1 MGLAHGVALAGLPA
15 QIQRLD
21 LLAQLFFQLVR
32 VRAGRPD
39 WLEIRLVDCLRVR
52 LRKDIP
58 DVARHRLPAVL
69 DPGLLVLGLL
79 RVFQKV
85 VRLLAEL
92 ALLIPPP
99 VCDLGRRRV
108 IVCLGLVHGK
118 DALRILHA
126 LHVLR
131 CDLAAQEAIQDAVVL
146 RRQQVL
152 CRRPLIR
159 PPQALEVCVQALD
172 LLHRR
177 GDGPRLLL
185 PHPRLGIP
193 PCHIQRSQHVLHAG
207 LVVVLCPAL
216 EFLRVLAVVFVQRH
230 LYLLDSLRYLEHPHE
245 LIRRMRDARRKQLR
259 RHLLHFLVCHIDRQS
274 ALVCDAQPPECC
286 PSEIV
291 KVRNVRPVCLRQ
303 CDLQIAQPRFYVL
316 VLVVKFRVHLHAA
329 PVGLL
334 KVPVYRLLRD
344 PAGLEIFVH
353 HFLNGRLQDL
363 LPCRKRHRKRLLD
376 GRRRLPA
383 HPAQIVL
390 RLLRNAV
397 HRQTFIHRRR
407 LFCRFLRCQPR
418 VLLRKPALT
427 LCRSLFHRSLLLNG
441 DLRKLALCPHLR
453 NDLPQLFQKIVVG
466 VLTEVFRVRAFHLLC
481 QRLCL
486 ADPLIN
492 AGDAH
497 DLLRRI
503 FDSGREQLR
512 QHS

>member
-21 LLAQLFFQLVR
+21 LLAQLVFQLVR

-39 WLEIRLVDCLRVR
+39 WLEIRLVDRLRVCLREN
-52 LRKDIP
+52 IP
-58 DVARHRLPAVL
+58 DIARHRLPAVL

-79 RVFQKV
+79 RIFQKV

-92 ALLIPPP
+92 ALPISPP

-108 IVCLGLVHGK
+108 IVCLCLVHGK

-131 CDLAAQEAIQDAVVL
+131 RDLAAQEAIQDAVVL

-152 CRRPLIR
+152 FRRPLIR

-230 LYLLDSLRYLEHPHE
+230 LHLLDSLRYLEHPHE
-245 LIRRMRDARRKQLR
+245 LIRRMRDARREQLR

-274 ALVCDAQPPECC
+274 ALVCDAQPPRSR

-291 KVRNVRPVCLRQ
+291 KVRNVRPVRLRQ
-303 CDLQIAQPRFYVL
+303 RDFQIAQPRFYVL
-316 VLVVKFRVHLHAA
+316 VLVVKLRVHLHAA

-334 KVPVYRLLRD
+334 KVSVYRLLRD

-353 HFLNGRLQDL
+353 HFLNGGLEHL
-363 LPCRKRHRKRLLD
+363 LTCRKRHRERLLD

-397 HRQTFIHRRR
+397 QRESRRPLCAGVRFRCLLRCRKFILTFLLLTAYTGIRDGCSASDSSRRR
-407 LFCRFLRCQPR
+407 VRVYCCIRFSFL
-418 VLLRKPALT
+418 K
-427 LCRSLFHRSLLLNG
+427 RSF
-441 DLRKLALCPHLR
+441 A
-453 NDLPQLFQKIVVG
+453 QI
-466 VLTEVFRVRAFHLLC
+466 
-481 QRLCL
+481 
-486 ADPLIN
+486 
-492 AGDAH
+492 
-497 DLLRRI
+497 
-503 FDSGREQLR
+503 
-512 QHS
+512 

>member
-1 MGLAHGVALAGLPA
+1 M
-15 QIQRLD
+15 
-21 LLAQLFFQLVR
+21 
-32 VRAGRPD
+32 
-39 WLEIRLVDCLRVR
+39 
-52 LRKDIP
+52 
-58 DVARHRLPAVL
+58 
-69 DPGLLVLGLL
+69 
-79 RVFQKV
+79 
-85 VRLLAEL
+85 
-92 ALLIPPP
+92 
-99 VCDLGRRRV
+99 
-108 IVCLGLVHGK
+108 
-118 DALRILHA
+118 
-126 LHVLR
+126 
-131 CDLAAQEAIQDAVVL
+131 
-146 RRQQVL
+146 
-152 CRRPLIR
+152 
-159 PPQALEVCVQALD
+159 
-172 LLHRR
+172 
-177 GDGPRLLL
+177 
-185 PHPRLGIP
+185 
-193 PCHIQRSQHVLHAG
+193 
-207 LVVVLCPAL
+207 
-216 EFLRVLAVVFVQRH
+216 
-230 LYLLDSLRYLEHPHE
+230 
-245 LIRRMRDARRKQLR
+245 
-259 RHLLHFLVCHIDRQS
+259 
-274 ALVCDAQPPECC
+274 
-286 PSEIV
+286 
-291 KVRNVRPVCLRQ
+291 
-303 CDLQIAQPRFYVL
+303 
-316 VLVVKFRVHLHAA
+316 VVKLRVHLHAA

-376 GRRRLPA
+376 GRRCLPA

-418 VLLRKPALT
+418 VLLRNPALT

-441 DLRKLALCPHLR
+441 DLCKLALCPHLR

-512 QHS
+512 QHSRKIGIQLSDADAALFLDRQFPQRCFIEIVVLLDLSRVLFRKGDRRFADGVLQRRVLL